1 MACQTKSASKG
12 DKGVGTSLYIDFS
25 SCTHVANPTA
35 NPLTLDTE
43 TDNAYTKINCI
54 TEVTPPGAE
63 RAEEQDDGCLEED
76 LVVTDV
82 GPKQLTSGTA
92 TIRYVPGD
100 AVDVGLRAALDSGN
114 DVSVVIKHP
123 TGATVVYEWFDAK
136 VTQFSPQSIGKR
148 TFRTATIRLTP
159 QMESGFATNAAHLG
173 TGLTT

>member
-1 MACQTKSASKG
+1 MTCQTKTASKG
-12 DKGVGTSLYIDFS
+12 DKGVKTALYIDFE
-25 SCTHVANPTA
+25 SCTHVASPTA

-43 TDNAYTKINCI
+43 TDNAYTKVNCI

-82 GPKQLTSGTA
+82 GPKQLTSATA

-100 AVDVGLRAALDSGN
+100 AVDVAMRAAMESGD
-114 DVSVVIKHP
+114 DVSVVIRHP
-123 TGATVVYEWFDAK
+123 VAASYVYEWFDAK
-136 VTQFSPQSIGKR
+136 ISQFAPQSIGKR

-159 QMESGFATNAAHLG
+159 QMPSGFATNAAHLG
-173 TGLTT
+173 TGIT